1 MLVDRTKLGMLNDRL
16 YVLEAAIDDVRHDL
30 NESPDLDAYR
40 DAVVHL
46 LEAAMPLANAHLE
59 PKATGAV

>member
-1 MLVDRTKLGMLNDRL
+1 MLNDRL
-16 YVLEAAIDDVRHDL
+16 YVLEAAIDDVRQDL